1 MTLFRE
7 VGTFVSRDSFGASV
21 RQEDRVRAIEVGYL
35 VEKSGGVVTP
45 GYVLISEDLELRIT
59 NEREL
64 TIFAFLGLGDLTQ
77 YDTK

>member
-21 RQEDRVRAIEVGYL
+21 RQEDRVRAVEVGYL

-45 GYVLISEDLELRIT
+45 GYVVISED
-59 NEREL
+59 EREL
-64 TIFAFLGLGDLTQ
+64 VVFAFLGLGDLTQ